1 MLKTKLLSWIQEENV
16 SDYDMNHNIE
26 IYYTHFLGKKLL
38 KTQKHCFPPFSSIY
52 SVMLSQ
58 KL

>member
-26 IYYTHFLGKKLL
+26 IYYTHFFGEKTIENTKALL
-38 KTQKHCFPPFSSIY
+38 STILKYI
-52 SVMLSQ
+52 
-58 KL
+58 